1 MKKVPIKDLV
11 PGMQLGEDLYRE
23 GDRLKRT
30 PLFSYGIF
38 LTERSVEQIKRFFPS
53 TRFVKIIDGEL
64 SIEER
69 RDDSVVGKSVPQFPV
84 NKRTMLTKPI
94 PYEELLSGNFS
105 RLSAVEMFE
114 DSILQSKIYKNTK
127 KKIKKYIS
135 NVNSILEAFINTG
148 KLNENFVMETAQ
160 SITSDILEGNNFF
173 DLSLVYLVELEE
185 WDKITFNHS
194 FDVGVLTLFSASFM
208 SDQYEELTSLF
219 IGGLLH
225 DVGKFIYSKYK
236 LNDMDYLV
244 KKPDKLTREELEQVK
259 RHVAMEQYIK
269 DWFPN
274 LPNRL
279 RENIIY
285 GILEHHE
292 RFDGSGYLRGKKGQN
307 ISFSGRLIAI
317 CDVYDALVRRR
328 SYKTL
333 LTPSQAM
340 AVLLK
345 MEKEGMF
352 DRSLFQY
359 FYKAMGRFPN
369 AGVVNTNRGI
379 AVVSNQNPN
388 DPERPYLI
396 FPESTEEVNTY
407 NEVDIEI
414 FDL

>member
-1 MKKVPIKDLV
+1 MRKVPIKDLK
-11 PGMQLGEDLYRE
+11 PGMQLGEDLYRV
-23 GDRLKRT
+23 GDKLKRT

-38 LTERSVEQIKRFFPS
+38 LTEKSVQQIKRLFPS

-64 SIEER
+64 SVEE
-69 RDDSVVGKSVPQFPV
+69 KTVPVFPV
-84 NKRTMLTKPI
+84 NRRTMFARPI
-94 PYEELLSGNFS
+94 PYEELVTGNFS
-105 RLSAVEMFE
+105 REMAVEMFA
-114 DSILQSKIYKNTK
+114 DSILQFKVYRNTK
-127 KKIKKYIS
+127 KKIKRYIS
-135 NVNSILEAFINTG
+135 NVSSILEAFINTG

-160 SITSDILEGNNFF
+160 AITSDVLEGADFF
-173 DLSLVYLVELEE
+173 DLSLIYLVELEE
-185 WDKITFNHS
+185 WDRVTFNHS
-194 FDVGVLTLFSASFM
+194 FDVGVLTLFVASFM

-225 DVGKFIYSKYK
+225 DIGKFIYSKYK
-236 LNDMDYLV
+236 LNDMDYLI
-244 KKPDKLTREELEQVK
+244 KKPGKLKEEEFEQVK
-259 RHVAMEQYIK
+259 MHVAMERYINN
-269 DWFPN
+269 WFPK
-274 LPNRL
+274 LPTRL

-333 LTPSQAM
+333 LTPSQSM

-352 DRSLFQY
+352 DRSLFGY

-369 AGVVNTNRGI
+369 GGVVNTNRGI
-379 AVVSNQNPN
+379 AIVSAQNPN
-388 DPERPYLI
+388 SPERPYLI
-396 FPESTEEVNTY
+396 FPESTEEINTY
-407 NEVDIEI
+407 NEVDIDI